1 MDLDACVELDLRLSS
16 GAMNSRAGRSGP
28 TLPSLHDLPISPALR
43 ALAERA
49 EPRRYRKGVLL
60 IQEGDQGDTLYIV
73 LAGKVRAY
81 SQGENDREITY
92 GVYGAGEY
100 IGEISLDGGPRSASV
115 MTLEPTVCVVIPRQT
130 LLLHIAQYPEFAF
143 ELLSKV
149 IRRARSATLSAK
161 QLALNDVY
169 GRLRALLESLA
180 DSRSA
185 EAGAVAGNGNL
196 NGGGNAASTDNSVEG
211 VLQRLA
217 GLTGV
222 AAGNGAGAGATTFG
236 EPPPRV
242 VPRLTHQD
250 MANRLGCSRE
260 MVSRLMKDL
269 EHGGYVT
276 VAGAD
281 LILHRALPARW

>member
-1 MDLDACVELDLRLSS
+1 MDTDACIELDLRLSS

-28 TLPSLHDLPISPALR
+28 TLPSLDDLPISPALR

-73 LAGKVRAY
+73 LSGKVRAY
-81 SQGENDREITY
+81 SQGDNDREITY

-130 LLLHIAQYPEFAF
+130 LLVHIGQYPEFAF

-169 GRLRALLESLA
+169 GRLRALLDALA
-180 DSRSA
+180 EPVPP
-185 EAGAVAGNGNL
+185 EA
-196 NGGGNAASTDNSVEG
+196 DE
-211 VLQRLA
+211 
-217 GLTGV
+217 
-222 AAGNGAGAGATTFG
+222 ATT
-236 EPPPRV
+236 RRA
-242 VPRLTHQD
+242 PRLTHQD

-269 EHGGYVT
+269 ENGGYVVVEAST
-276 VAGAD
+276 V
-281 LILHRALPARW
+281 LLLRTLPARW

>member
-1 MDLDACVELDLRLSS
+1 MDTDACIELDLRLSS

-28 TLPSLHDLPISPALR
+28 PLPSLDDLPISPALR
-43 ALAERA
+43 ALAERS

-73 LAGKVRAY
+73 LSGKVRAY
-81 SQGENDREITY
+81 SQGDNDREITY

-130 LLLHIAQYPEFAF
+130 LLMHIGQYPEFAF

-169 GRLRALLESLA
+169 GRLRALLDSLA
-180 DSRSA
+180 QASEPSGAQPGEAPSR
-185 EAGAVAGNGNL
+185 
-196 NGGGNAASTDNSVEG
+196 
-211 VLQRLA
+211 R
-217 GLTGV
+217 
-222 AAGNGAGAGATTFG
+222 
-236 EPPPRV
+236 

-269 EHGGYVT
+269 ETGGYIV
-276 VAGAD
+276 VEGSD
-281 LILHRALPARW
+281 LVLLRALPARW

>member
-1 MDLDACVELDLRLSS
+1 MTLEACAELDLRLSS
-16 GAMNSRAGRSGP
+16 DVMNSRAGRSGP
-28 TLPSLHDLPISPALR
+28 PLPSLDDLPISPALR

-73 LAGKVRAY
+73 LSGKVRAY
-81 SQGENDREITY
+81 SQGDNDREITY

-169 GRLRALLESLA
+169 GRLRSLLASL
-180 DSRSA
+180 DDLRMTEPSA
-185 EAGAVAGNGNL
+185 AETWP
-196 NGGGNAASTDNSVEG
+196 TD
-211 VLQRLA
+211 
-217 GLTGV
+217 
-222 AAGNGAGAGATTFG
+222 TTL
-236 EPPPRV
+236 RV

-269 EHGGYVT
+269 ENGGYIT
-276 VAGAD
+276 TGASS

>member
-1 MDLDACVELDLRLSS
+1 MDTDACIELDLRLSS
-16 GAMNSRAGRSGP
+16 GAMNARTGRSGP
-28 TLPSLHDLPISPALR
+28 TLPSLDDLPISPALR

-49 EPRRYRKGVLL
+49 EPRRYRKGVVL

-73 LAGKVRAY
+73 LSGKVRAY
-81 SQGENDREITY
+81 SQGDNDREITY

-130 LLLHIAQYPEFAF
+130 LLVHIAQYPEFAF
-143 ELLSKV
+143 ELLAKV

-169 GRLRALLESLA
+169 GRLRALLDSLIDA
-180 DSRSA
+180 PDD
-185 EAGAVAGNGNL
+185 AGG
-196 NGGGNAASTDNSVEG
+196 
-211 VLQRLA
+211 LQRPPGSVHALQA
-217 GLTGV
+217 D
-222 AAGNGAGAGATTFG
+222 AAL
-236 EPPPRV
+236 PRR

-269 EHGGYVT
+269 EQGGYVA
-276 VAGAD
+276 VEGQD
-281 LILHRALPARW
+281 LVLLRALPARW